1 MAGCDDQMALRL
13 TRAWKCG
20 RSFLEC
26 VFGLWALSRA
36 ASIKALN
43 KVYSKYAT
51 VQDNCKQ
58 EDQQPCVF
66 IASFLYTQSLQC
78 TFVSFSKW
86 NDIVQLDL
94 LSA

>member
-1 MAGCDDQMALRL
+1 MTGCDDQMALRL

-66 IASFLYTQSLQC
+66 ITSFYTPRAYS
-78 TFVSFSKW
+78 VSFSKW
-86 NDIVQLDL
+86 SDIVQFDL